1 MAPFANGWLLSLRVC
16 NNEDRDSITTR
27 ADELFV
33 NGILLFYNITVS
45 SNREPYE
52 MMAIFA
58 LSSQVTSNYLRR
70 TLNLPTQTNLT
81 ISSPTYMNSNFSNT
95 RFIYRTEGE
104 LEYFNFESSYNGP
117 NDNILAD
124 TNSSSTSSSYSPSI
138 NDASNVSS
146 TTGSIS
152 SLANTSETGINSHN
166 SVQEV
171 NSHTSPIQL
180 HESDESSDGSSMSIM
195 TVRNDAVIINE
206 FNDEIAN
213 HRANNT
219 QQYRSYQ
226 NNLLVLNRISGIDE
240 LHMGEFVTCHICTG
254 MIIPGENIVRQ
265 GFICDNVSCG
275 IIRIYH
281 LACLHRWIWQENR
294 VPYCHICREYPRT

>member
-70 TLNLPTQTNLT
+70 TLNLPTQTSLT

-104 LEYFNFESSYNGP
+104 LEYFNFESSYN
-117 NDNILAD
+117 
-124 TNSSSTSSSYSPSI
+124 
-138 NDASNVSS
+138 
-146 TTGSIS
+146 
-152 SLANTSETGINSHN
+152 
-166 SVQEV
+166 
-171 NSHTSPIQL
+171 
-180 HESDESSDGSSMSIM
+180 
-195 TVRNDAVIINE
+195 
-206 FNDEIAN
+206 
-213 HRANNT
+213 
-219 QQYRSYQ
+219 
-226 NNLLVLNRISGIDE
+226 
-240 LHMGEFVTCHICTG
+240 
-254 MIIPGENIVRQ
+254 
-265 GFICDNVSCG
+265 
-275 IIRIYH
+275 
-281 LACLHRWIWQENR
+281 
-294 VPYCHICREYPRT
+294 